1 MISTVS
7 FLVGC
12 GGIEE
17 DPDAAA
23 NEAQEP
29 TEKDADNSDLSDGEK
44 KKMDDAINPPDW
56 FHREKVAQTR
66 HNSWVASDLRL
77 NRFRIRLPSTDAMAG
92 R

>member
-1 MISTVS
+1 MKKFIPTIFTAALAISSVS
-7 FLVGC
+7 LLVGC

-44 KKMDDAINPPDW
+44 KKMDDAINPPE
-56 FHREKVAQTR
+56 EKK
-66 HNSWVASDLRL
+66 
-77 NRFRIRLPSTDAMAG
+77 
-92 R
+92 

>member
-1 MISTVS
+1 MKKFIPTIFTAALAISSVS
-7 FLVGC
+7 LLVGC

-44 KKMDDAINPPDW
+44 KKMDDAINPPD
-56 FHREKVAQTR
+56 
-66 HNSWVASDLRL
+66 
-77 NRFRIRLPSTDAMAG
+77 
-92 R
+92 

>member
-1 MISTVS
+1 MKKLIPTIFTAALAISSVS
-7 FLVGC
+7 LLVGC

-44 KKMDDAINPPDW
+44 KKMDDAINPPD
-56 FHREKVAQTR
+56 
-66 HNSWVASDLRL
+66 
-77 NRFRIRLPSTDAMAG
+77 
-92 R
+92 